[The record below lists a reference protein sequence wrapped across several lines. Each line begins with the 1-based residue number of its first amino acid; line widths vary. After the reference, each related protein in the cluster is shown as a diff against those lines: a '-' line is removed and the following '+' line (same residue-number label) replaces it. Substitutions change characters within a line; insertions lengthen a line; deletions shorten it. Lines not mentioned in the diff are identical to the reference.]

1 MRLSTPCVRKLRGK
15 GTRHHG
21 RLLRRN
27 LLRARRPESQ
37 HVRCDAFSGK
47 NTGFLGYVQ
56 NANIHFYNSS
66 DRVHSTAAEFDV
78 SGIEKLP
85 KVGVLYSTVGT
96 DAELIDAMLGLGVK
110 GNVLCSGGA
119 GGTSQAIA
127 DKLGEASGASVP
139 VISCSRIAGGLIDVY
154 NARDAIQLSSH
165 AEAGRPPLRTLYDL
179 VKINRKSGIDSHR
192 DGFLERIHHRRRV
205 LGESGDHRP
214 AHRGVDDPVLPHTGL
229 AIEVLLGAN
238 TPRPSFHAKDVRF
251 YPLKIVYDRVFYNNR
266 LPH

>member
-1 MRLSTPCVRKLRGK
+1 MVVFSDGIYCGHDVQKVNMSAAMPLAARTWASSATFRMRTSTFTIAQTASTPPPPSS
-15 GTRHHG
+15 TS
-21 RLLRRN
+21 
-27 LLRARRPESQ
+27 PESKS
-37 HVRCDAFSGK
+37 CPKSAC
-47 NTGFLGYVQ
+47 
-56 NANIHFYNSS
+56 
-66 DRVHSTAAEFDV
+66 ST
-78 SGIEKLP
+78 P
-85 KVGVLYSTVGT
+85 PVGT

-165 AEAGRPPLRTLYDL
+165 AEADRAPLRALYNL
-179 VKINRKSGIDSHR
+179 VEINCKLGIDSHR

-238 TPRPSFHAKDVRF
+238 TPRPSFHAKDVSF